1 MMRGI
6 LERLVLSMLEERPRT
21 ARALSDALPFRHR
34 LTAKQLGSM
43 LDSDRRFIP
52 VDFIEAAR
60 EGAGHGGSHEITI
73 WGVRA

>member
-43 LDSDRRFIP
+43 LDSDRLTSSRRP
-52 VDFIEAAR
+52 VR
-60 EGAGHGGSHEITI
+60 EPVTV
-73 WGVRA
+73 VRTR